1 MRTINNAKAANKTDK
16 TSFSQNETFSIG
28 KELIKMVGKREQNLE
43 NDFTEN
49 FFQILNLI

>member
-1 MRTINNAKAANKTDK
+1 MRTINNAKAVNKTDK

-43 NDFTEN
+43 KLILQK
-49 FFQILNLI
+49 FFFKY